1 MIPLQVLLNKNG
13 IYRKY
18 IKEDYDIEIAFL
30 EGPITRLFSCYNKNT
45 KKIVWVHN
53 DISLVFGKGLVAN
66 IKKEIDK
73 KIYSK
78 YETIVFV
85 SKDNMRKFKQV
96 YKEMRNKYLEPVK
109 KEIIYNYIE
118 KDNVIKRAN
127 ETPEILFNENEI
139 NFVTVAR
146 LVPQKAIDRLISV
159 HKELIDKKLYHQ
171 IYVIGD
177 GPEKEKLQKMIE
189 EYKVQ
194 DSFHLLGKKENPYPY
209 IKQADYFCLLSNFE
223 GYGMVLEEAKILNK
237 KIVITNTA
245 AREAVEK
252 YSKSIILENN
262 KEKIYEGLEQIIEKY
277 KSKEK
282 TQETEEN
289 YENGKIME
297 MICKLI
303 EK

>member
-53 DISLVFGKGLVAN
+53 DISLVFGKGLKSKL
-66 IKKEIDK
+66 KKQIDK

-96 YKEMRNKYLEPVK
+96 YNEIRNKYLEPVK
-109 KEIIYNYIE
+109 KEVVYNYIDKE
-118 KDNVIKRAN
+118 VVIKKAQDN
-127 ETPEILFNENEI
+127 PEIVFNQNEI
-139 NFVTVAR
+139 NLVTVAR
-146 LVPQKAIDRLISV
+146 LVPQKAIDRLIRI
-159 HKELIDKKLYHQ
+159 HKKLIDEELLHQ
-171 IYVIGD
+171 VYVIGD
-177 GPEKEKLQKMIE
+177 GPEKERLKEMIDDNNLQN
-189 EYKVQ
+189 
-194 DSFHLLGKKENPYPY
+194 SFHLLGKKENPYPY
-209 IKQADYFCLLSNFE
+209 IKQSDYFCLLSNFE

-237 KIVITNTA
+237 PIIITDTA

-252 YSKSIILENN
+252 YTKSTILENN
-262 KEKIYEGLEQIIEKY
+262 EEKIYEGLKQIIKNHKKIEL
-277 KSKEK
+277 
-282 TQETEEN
+282 QETEEN
-289 YENGKIME
+289 YDNKKILE
-297 MICKLI
+297 KI
-303 EK
+303 EKMLEN